1 MVKKSK
7 KPKYCE
13 NSNMFSDFEC
23 NPNVSLILFV
33 PIKKHKTTNQFYK
46 KELSLFFNSEFE
58 TFPLYTQSFILKI
71 KIKVSLSIRA
81 KNVNKQIIFSK

>member
-7 KPKYCE
+7 SLNTVKIQTCFP
-13 NSNMFSDFEC
+13 NFEC

-46 KELSLFFNSEFE
+46 KELSLFLNSEFE

-81 KNVNKQIIFSK
+81 KNVNKQNNFF